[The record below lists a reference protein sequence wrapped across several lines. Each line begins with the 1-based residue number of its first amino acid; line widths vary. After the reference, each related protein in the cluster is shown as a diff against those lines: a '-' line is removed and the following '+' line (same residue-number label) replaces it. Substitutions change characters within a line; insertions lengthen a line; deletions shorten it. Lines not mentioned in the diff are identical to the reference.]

1 MLGVLL
7 VLVLLGD
14 ARLDDFVLNLLHKL
28 QELIERDLTIGIGID
43 VLDKFA
49 DFIRISLQASHDRLQ
64 VFHFDV
70 ARLFFVE
77 KIKNF
82 LEVLDLVIGETV
94 KDLLFLLILV
104 HLLLSLIAFLILQ
117 VRLLVRKYWAFLVGI
132 FNLLV
137 LSIIVILVLKMFTV
151 CLL

>member
-94 KDLLFLLILV
+94 KDLLLLLILV